1 MKLTS
6 TYNSKSSGIIPQ
18 TYYDEEDIVGVL
30 DEMGVH
36 GSHAICFLGDKLVLV
51 NDIGHGW
58 GPPGGTTEIGE
69 TYYQTTEREVLEETN
84 MKVLYQE
91 LVGLAVFERPEKTIR
106 QTRVMCI
113 VEKVGEFV
121 SDPGGEILGTKLIDP
136 KDYKQYFDWGEVGD
150 RVMQRAIELKDKWE
164 SKSI

>member
-18 TYYDEEDIVGVL
+18 TYYDEEDLVGVL

-36 GSHAICFLGDKLVLV
+36 GSHAICFLGESLVLV
-51 NDIGHGW
+51 NDLNHGW
-58 GPPGGTTEIGE
+58 SPPGGTTEVGE
-69 TYYQTTEREVLEETN
+69 TYIQTTEREVLEETN
-84 MKVLYQE
+84 MKVLHQE
-91 LVGLAVFERPEKTIR
+91 LVGIAVFERPEETIK

-121 SDPGGEILGTKLIDP
+121 SDPGQEIIGIKLIDP
-136 KDYKQYFDWGEVGD
+136 SEYKQYFNWGEIGE
-150 RVMQRAIELKDKWE
+150 RIMQKALEMKKSWE
-164 SKSI
+164 SSK